1 MSIMWTIAEQAL
13 RSQINAAPAQIATP
27 PRFGMMAAAGL
38 LCVAGIVFALAGIY
52 MGLTMHFPPAVA
64 ALGTS
69 GAAFGAA
76 GIVVGM
82 IHLRR
87 HLHKRRLSRLPA
99 AGNQMDA
106 INDALLDIVEEL
118 EEPIKAYPKT
128 AMALAAL
135 TGMVA
140 GSRLN

>member
-1 MSIMWTIAEQAL
+1 
-13 RSQINAAPAQIATP
+13 
-27 PRFGMMAAAGL
+27 MAAAGL
-38 LCVAGIVFALAGIY
+38 LCVAGIAFALAGVY
-52 MGLTMHFPPAVA
+52 MGLAMHFPPAVA

-82 IHLRR
+82 IHVRR
-87 HLHKRRLSRLPA
+87 TLHKRRVSRLPA

-106 INDALLDIVEEL
+106 INDALLDLVEEL

-135 TGMVA
+135 TGIVA